1 MATLTDNKNYLQP
14 TGFSVSIDR
23 KNYPNLQYFAQSIT
37 HPGSSVNPVE
47 IPARRIV
54 SVPLAGDKISY
65 GEFQVDF
72 ILDEDMESYTEL
84 QKWLERIVN
93 KGHITATEALSSG
106 EIATAADI
114 TVNIL
119 TSHNNKNKRIKYLGC
134 IPTNVGSIE
143 MNASQNQT
151 YLTFTSSF
159 RFDRFEI
166 V

>member
-1 MATLTDNKNYLQP
+1 MATLTENKNYLQP

-37 HPGSSVNPVE
+37 HPGASVNPVE
-47 IPARRIV
+47 LPGRRIT
-54 SVPLAGDKISY
+54 SLPFAGDKITY
-65 GEFQVDF
+65 GEVQIDF
-72 ILDEDMESYTEL
+72 ILDEDMQSYLEI
-84 QKWLERIVN
+84 QSWLERLVN
-93 KGHITATEALSSG
+93 DGHVSPEDSQKEGKIATE
-106 EIATAADI
+106 ADI

-151 YLTFTSSF
+151 YLVFTSSF
-159 RFDRFEI
+159 RFERYEI

>member
-1 MATLTDNKNYLQP
+1 MATLTENKNYLQP

-37 HPGSSVNPVE
+37 HPGASVNPVE
-47 IPARRIV
+47 LPGRRIT
-54 SVPLAGDKISY
+54 SLPFAGDKITY
-65 GEFQVDF
+65 GEVQIDF
-72 ILDEDMESYTEL
+72 ILDEDMKSYLEI
-84 QKWLERIVN
+84 QSWLERMVN
-93 KGHITATEALSSG
+93 DGHVSGAESLKEGKIATE
-106 EIATAADI
+106 ADI

-151 YLTFTSSF
+151 YLVFTSSF
-159 RFDRFEI
+159 RFERYEI